1 MVSNKGA
8 NSTHILKYTRMKI
21 EQQQL
26 RETLGSL
33 NFLSLD
39 LRKKSLGEGVF
50 LSIGGTFSS
59 SPAVL
64 VESNIETPV
73 LYVMHTSQPYTW
85 IPIKSALEQVSSKLA
100 ALESALEAESNEA
113 LEKAVSAACERNEVE
128 QRVKRRKEV
137 EDTQK
142 AFDSILPLNGGAAE
156 VTVDNDGFYYIR
168 EEEEEEETPQKSTI
182 INASSSYSR
191 TDSINWDGVMEKLNK
206 FEELEKRKVDEPH
219 ERKGAL
225 EGQKERIAAEP
236 HVIEKKGA
244 LEGQQERI
252 AAEPHV
258 IEKLEQKSTHSPSTI
273 PFSGKVFERTTT
285 TINTYNPS
293 SRQRSLFSQYNRE

>member
-1 MVSNKGA
+1 
-8 NSTHILKYTRMKI
+8 MKI

-33 NFLSLD
+33 NFLYSD

-50 LSIGGTFSS
+50 LSIGGTSSS

-137 EDTQK
+137 EETQK

-168 EEEEEEETPQKSTI
+168 EEEEEETSQKSTI

-225 EGQKERIAAEP
+225 EGQ
-236 HVIEKKGA
+236 
-244 LEGQQERI
+244 QERI

-273 PFSGKVFERTTT
+273 PFSGKVLERTTT
-285 TINTYNPS
+285 TINTSNPS